1 MIENINAE
9 LTISVQR
16 QRTIAEYL
24 EQNQSISVKRA
35 AEICNV
41 SEATARRDIDEM
53 ANAGL
58 IERIHGGAV
67 LHRGT
72 GFEEYHAEKM
82 KIMIPEK
89 TRIAKE
95 AAKLVKEGDS
105 LFIDSGTT
113 TFLLA
118 QQLQNIKKLT
128 VITNNLDIAYTT
140 KLDTSSTMIVTGGI
154 RRDGFSV
161 LVGDIAEEF
170 IKRLY
175 VDIAFVG
182 ADAASVEHGVFNSNF
197 MEIGIKQSMASSGK
211 KVVLLADHSKFGQ
224 KALAKV
230 CDWDKFDAV
239 ITDSGIDAET
249 AKSMRT
255 KVRQLILV

>member
-1 MIENINAE
+1 
-9 LTISVQR
+9 
-16 QRTIAEYL
+16 
-24 EQNQSISVKRA
+24 
-35 AEICNV
+35 
-41 SEATARRDIDEM
+41 
-53 ANAGL
+53 
-58 IERIHGGAV
+58 
-67 LHRGT
+67 
-72 GFEEYHAEKM
+72 M